1 MNSLL
6 STGLQYLDRVTY
18 KLEKKTHHIYE
29 VCKKNTDTAFVSP
42 SKLVLIL
49 QYGIS

>member
-18 KLEKKTHHIYE
+18 KLKKNPITYMRCVKKTQTQLLFPPQ
-29 VCKKNTDTAFVSP
+29 N
-42 SKLVLIL
+42 
-49 QYGIS
+49 

>member
-18 KLEKKTHHIYE
+18 KLKKNPITYMRC
-29 VCKKNTDTAFVSP
+29 VKNTDTAFVSP
-42 SKLVLIL
+42 
-49 QYGIS
+49 QN

>member
-18 KLEKKTHHIYE
+18 KLKKPITYMRC
-29 VCKKNTDTAFVSP
+29 VKNTDTAFVSL
-42 SKLVLIL
+42 SKFVLIL